1 MLSLFDFLLYSMVL
15 MLAIP
20 FTVIGLAYLVRD
32 REPDQNKKDQ

>member
-1 MLSLFDFLLYSMVL
+1 MLFDILFWCMIL

-32 REPDQNKKDQ
+32 RPEEEDAKKNQ